1 MATLVRLGPADHDR
15 PMTLEEFYAGHYQEG
30 YQYELIDG
38 KLYVSPLP
46 DLPQGRVEHWI
57 FRKLLRYSD
66 AHPEI
71 INFVY
76 GKCRV
81 FVPGRRDV
89 THPEPD
95 VTAYKDFPLDLPV
108 EELRWQDV
116 SPILVVEVLSEEN
129 PDKDLVRN
137 VELYGLVPSIK
148 EYWILDTRED
158 VEHPRL
164 LVYRRGRG
172 RKWQTLSY
180 GPRERYTTRLL
191 PEFEIFLDL
200 RS

>member
-1 MATLVRLGPADHDR
+1 
-15 PMTLEEFYAGHYQEG
+15 
-30 YQYELIDG
+30 
-38 KLYVSPLP
+38 
-46 DLPQGRVEHWI
+46 
-57 FRKLLRYSD
+57 
-66 AHPEI
+66 
-71 INFVY
+71 
-76 GKCRV
+76 
-81 FVPGRRDV
+81 
-89 THPEPD
+89 
-95 VTAYKDFPLDLPV
+95 
-108 EELRWQDV
+108 
-116 SPILVVEVLSEEN
+116 VLSLDD

-137 VELYGLVPSIK
+137 VELYSLVPTIK

-191 PEFEIFLDL
+191 PEFEILLDL